1 MAAFQPVLAV
11 RRLAPGVL
19 LCLAVTLA
27 AMALAR
33 AEAGV
38 FGAVWL
44 EPLVLAILL
53 GTFIRT
59 LWQPGAVWRAGTGF
73 CGKMLLEIAIVL
85 LGASVSAQAVAAS
98 GVALL
103 LGIATAV
110 DLAIF
115 GGILLGR
122 LFGLPRRMGILVACG
137 NAICGN
143 SAIAAVAPVIGADA
157 AEVASAIAFTA
168 VLGVVVVLSLPLMS
182 IWLHLSTL
190 QSGVFAGLVVYA
202 VPQVLA
208 ATAPLGAAA
217 VQIGTLVKLVRV
229 LMLGPVILVLSIIT
243 GKRDGKIGFSK
254 LVPWFIIG
262 FLLMMALRSLSLIP
276 PVMLPPMAQIST
288 FFTIVS
294 MAALGLATDLR
305 AVAAAGARVTATVT
319 CSLLLLGLISRA
331 LIRLIGVG

>member
-1 MAAFQPVLAV
+1 MTIQPIPVL
-11 RRLAPGVL
+11 RRISPGVA
-19 LCLAVTLA
+19 LCLVVALGA
-27 AMALAR
+27 IALAR
-33 AEAGV
+33 AEAAWTG
-38 FGAVWL
+38 GVWL

-53 GTFIRT
+53 GTLIRT
-59 LWQPGAVWRAGTGF
+59 MWEPGALWKPGSSF

-98 GVALL
+98 GIGLL

-115 GGILLGR
+115 GGVLIGR
-122 LFGLPRRMGILVACG
+122 AFGLPRRMGILVACG

-157 AEVASAIAFTA
+157 REVASAIAFTA
-168 VLGVVVVLSLPLMS
+168 VLGVVVVLSLPVIAL
-182 IWLHLSTL
+182 WLHLSTM

-208 ATAPLGAAA
+208 ATTPLGPAA

-229 LMLGPVILVLSIIT
+229 LMLGPVILVLSIIS
-243 GKRDGKIGFSK
+243 GKRDGKIGFFK

-262 FLLMMALRSLSLIP
+262 FLVMMALRSFGALPTAI
-276 PVMLPPMAQIST
+276 LPPMAQVST

-305 AVAAAGARVTATVT
+305 AVAAAGPRVTATVT
-319 CSLLLLGLISRA
+319 LSLMFLGVISLG